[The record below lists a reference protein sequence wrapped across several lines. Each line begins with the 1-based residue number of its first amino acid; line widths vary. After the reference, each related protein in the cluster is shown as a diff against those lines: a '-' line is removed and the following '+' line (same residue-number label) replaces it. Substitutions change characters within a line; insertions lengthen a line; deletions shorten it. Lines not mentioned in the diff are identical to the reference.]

1 MSINSTILVVDKA
14 QADIDTLSGFLGD
27 QFDVLVALGG
37 QRALEILKEERVDL
51 LLINTMM
58 PLMDGFELCQKIKAN
73 DATKNIPVI
82 FVTTSNN
89 EKNINRIYE
98 VGAVDFVAL
107 PIRGKE
113 LLARI
118 KTELEIKKLQSSLPE
133 EGGAVRSAQ
142 RALSE
147 NQQKLQA
154 LFDNTPDGI
163 LIVNGDG
170 DIEACNVPLLAMSG
184 FEKDEL
190 INAHFDLLLPDCNNI
205 LVEYERNGCSI
216 DGIVDAKRISMVA
229 SSGKEFSVELSLFH
243 YHQEDGVHYTIIL
256 RDNTERQMKEA
267 LLRSS
272 EEKLR
277 TIIENASNVICT
289 MNQYRQ
295 FTFLSPA
302 WSEHLGYS
310 VANGLGKL
318 MDQFIHDEDIE
329 TFQQALVQYGNGEFP
344 RFECRLIHSSGAL
357 RWFTVSGRLV
367 KEGNND
373 SQFYVMVLED
383 ITEHKEVVQAL
394 TESEERFRLLF
405 ESMSHGVVVIDEQG
419 LPVITNQAVK
429 KILGISYQTLVSKLE
444 SREIE
449 LIDEQQRPVKL
460 SEFPPFTTMET
471 GKSFNDRVLGIRA
484 YEGRQERWISMSVV
498 AQASDCTTTPKRVFI
513 TFSDMTERRFA
524 EYAVQDYL
532 RYLNVM
538 ERMNELGIQ
547 AISVDDLLRN
557 VLQELI
563 FTFECKNAWVIY
575 PFEAEQSPSFLPM
588 LLDEELGG
596 EAIEAELAVDDSTQQ
611 MLEKSLSS
619 DKTTVFST
627 RQSETLPLSIA
638 QEYQVDVLLSIT
650 VFPKKSKPW
659 LLCLCYGE
667 EQSIPTQQDRL
678 ILENIAK
685 RLADYITSFDSL
697 DSLRESEDSLKE
709 AQEIGQIGNWSHD
722 LVSDTVYWS
731 EQVYRILGKDSLW
744 FIPQYDSFLDV
755 IHPDD
760 RGKVYEYDQVV
771 RREGG
776 KQGYDFRVSRS
787 DGAVRWVHAEVI
799 ADTLNGV
806 TPRKVKGTFQDITHI
821 KESEDQLKQAEN
833 QIRMILESAAEGIF
847 GLDNAGNATF
857 VNSSAS
863 KMLGYSPE
871 EIVGEPV
878 HSLIHHSYPDGRE
891 YPVEE
896 CPFNQALLGGGV
908 QSNQNETL
916 WHKENG
922 SFPVEYSVM
931 PLRSGSVRLGAV
943 VTFRDISEQIQSE
956 AEKKMLQ
963 TQLQQAQKMD
973 AIGQLTGGIAH
984 DFNNMLASMLGYS
997 ELALRITAQ
1006 SPNEKLTR
1014 YIEEI
1019 FKAGERGRDLI
1030 AKMLAFSR
1038 GIDDSKPE
1046 PILLEP
1052 LLSDILKMLR
1062 SVMPAS
1068 ITITTDVEKGIP
1080 AVMVDTI
1087 HLQQII
1093 MNLCI
1098 NARDAMEGKGELHIV
1113 IRNHQCHENSCAS
1126 CHENFSGH
1134 FVELEIS
1141 DNGSGIEQEDLIR
1154 IFDPFFTTKEMGKGT
1169 GMGLSVVHGVVH
1181 SAGGH
1186 VGVRSTLGEG
1196 TAISIYFLP
1205 TNLQTEQKNDAIELV
1220 TEESHAGKILIVDD
1234 EPSVGQFLQEI
1245 LQLYGYECD
1254 YQPLPIEALKQIKSR
1269 PGFYQLVISDVTM
1282 PEMTGIELAESIKS
1296 RHPELP
1302 VILCTGYS
1310 DVLTPEVIERIGVL
1324 QVLKKPLNSMELLES
1339 VADALG

>member
-1 MSINSTILVVDKA
+1 MSMNSTILVVDERA
-14 QADIDTLSGFLGD
+14 ADIDVLLGFLGN

-37 QRALEILKEERVDL
+37 QCALEMLHEERVDL
-51 LLINTMM
+51 LLINTAM
-58 PLMDGFELCQKIKAN
+58 PLMDGFELCQKIKAD
-73 DATKNIPVI
+73 DATKEIPVV
-82 FVTTSNN
+82 FVTKNHS
-89 EKNINRIYE
+89 EENINRIYE
-98 VGAVDFVAL
+98 VGAVDFVARPL
-107 PIRGKE
+107 RKKE
-113 LLARI
+113 LLTRIETQLKI
-118 KTELEIKKLQSSLPE
+118 KTLQTSLLEE
-133 EGGAVRSAQ
+133 RDATHSAR
-142 RALSE
+142 RALGE

-170 DIEACNVPLLAMSG
+170 DIETCNLSLLAMSD
-184 FEKDEL
+184 FEKNEL

-205 LVEYERNGCSI
+205 LVEYERNDGSI
-216 DGIVDAKRISMVA
+216 DGIIDTKRISMVA

-243 YHQEDGVHYTIIL
+243 YHQEDGVHYAILL

-318 MDQFIHDEDIE
+318 MDQFIHDEDVE
-329 TFQQALVQYGNGEFP
+329 TFRQALVQYENGEFP

-367 KEGNND
+367 KEGNDN

-383 ITEHKEVVQAL
+383 ITEHKGVVQAL

-405 ESMSHGVVVIDEQG
+405 ESMNHGVVVIDDQG
-419 LPVITNQAVK
+419 LPVVVNQAVE
-429 KILGISYQTLVSKLE
+429 KILGISYLSLVEKLE
-444 SREIE
+444 NREIE

-460 SEFPPFTTMET
+460 SEFPPFITLKT

-484 YEGRQERWISMSVV
+484 HEGRQERWISMSVV

-547 AISVDDLLRN
+547 AVSVDDLLRN

-563 FTFECKNAWVIY
+563 FTFECKNVWVIY
-575 PFEAEQSPSFLPM
+575 PFEAEYSSPFLPM

-596 EAIEAELAVDDSTQQ
+596 EATEAMLAVDDDTQQ

-619 DKTTVFST
+619 DKTTVFSME
-627 RQSETLPLSIA
+627 QGELLPPSVA
-638 QEYQVDVLLSIT
+638 QQYQLDALLAVA

-667 EQSIPTQQDRL
+667 EQPIPTQQDRL

-685 RLADYITSFDSL
+685 RLADYITSFDNL

-755 IHPDD
+755 IHPND
-760 RGKVYEYDQVV
+760 RELVYEYDQLI

-787 DGAVRWVHAEVI
+787 DGEVRWVHAEVI

-847 GLDNAGNATF
+847 GLDNEGNATF

-863 KMLGYSPE
+863 KMLGYLPE

-878 HSLIHHSYPDGRE
+878 HSLIHHSYPDGQE
-891 YPVEE
+891 YPIDE
-896 CPFNQALLGGGV
+896 CPFNQALQGGGI

-916 WHKENG
+916 WHKEKG

-931 PLRSGSVRLGAV
+931 PLRSGSVSLGAV

-1052 LLSDILKMLR
+1052 LLADVLKMLR

-1068 ITITTDVEKGIP
+1068 ISITTDVEDNIP

-1098 NARDAMEGKGELHIV
+1098 NARDAMEGKGELNIV
-1113 IRNHQCHENSCAS
+1113 IRQHQCYENSCAS

-1169 GMGLSVVHGVVH
+1169 GMGLSVVHGVIH

-1186 VGVRSTLGEG
+1186 VGVSSTLGEG

-1205 TNLQTEQKNDAIELV
+1205 TELQTEQKEDAIELV
-1220 TEESHAGKILIVDD
+1220 TEEVHAGKILIVDD
-1234 EPSVGQFLQEI
+1234 EPSVGQFLREI

-1254 YQPLPIEALKQIKSR
+1254 YQPLPVEALEQIKNR

-1282 PEMTGIELAESIKS
+1282 PEMTGIELTESIKS
-1296 RHPELP
+1296 QCPELP

-1310 DVLTPEVIERIGVL
+1310 DILTPEVIERIGVL

>member
-1 MSINSTILVVDKA
+1 MSINSTILVVDET
-14 QADIDTLSGFLGD
+14 QADVDFLLGFLGD

-37 QRALEILKEERVDL
+37 QRALKILNEKRVDL
-51 LLINTMM
+51 LLVNTAMS
-58 PLMDGFELCQKIKAN
+58 LMDGFELCQKIKAN
-73 DATKNIPVI
+73 DAVKNIPII
-82 FVTTSNN
+82 FVTASGN
-89 EKNINRIYE
+89 EEDIDCIYE
-98 VGAVDFVAL
+98 AGGADFVTL
-107 PIRGKE
+107 PCRGKE
-113 LLARI
+113 LLTRI
-118 KTELEIKKLQSSLPE
+118 KTQLEIKTLQSSLLQE
-133 EGGAVRSAQ
+133 RDAAHAARQ
-142 RALSE
+142 ALGE

-170 DIEACNVPLLAMSG
+170 DIEACNFSILAMSG
-184 FEKDEL
+184 FERDEL

-205 LVEYERNGCSI
+205 LVEYERNDGSI
-216 DGIVDAKRISMVA
+216 DGIVDAKRISMVV

-243 YHQEDGVHYTIIL
+243 YHQEDGVHYAILL

-289 MNQYRQ
+289 MNQYGQ

-318 MDQFIHDEDIE
+318 MDQFIHDEDVE
-329 TFQQALVQYGNGEFP
+329 TFRQALVQYENGEFP

-367 KEGNND
+367 KEGNNN

-383 ITEHKEVVQAL
+383 ITEHKGVVQAL

-405 ESMSHGVVVIDEQG
+405 ESMNHGVVVIDDQG
-419 LPVITNQAVK
+419 TPVVANQAVE
-429 KILGISYQTLVSKLE
+429 KILGISYLTLVEKLE
-444 SREIE
+444 NREIE

-460 SEFPPFTTMET
+460 SEFPPFITLQT

-484 YEGRQERWISMSVV
+484 HEGRQERWISMSAV
-498 AQASDCTTTPKRVFI
+498 AQASDCTATPERVFI

-547 AISVDDLLRN
+547 AVSVDDLLRN

-563 FTFECKNAWVIY
+563 FTFECKNTWVIC
-575 PFEAEQSPSFLPM
+575 PFEAEPSPSFLPM
-588 LLDEELGG
+588 LFDEELGG
-596 EAIEAELAVDDSTQQ
+596 EAIEAKLAVDGDTQQ

-627 RQSETLPLSIA
+627 HQGEALPLSIV
-638 QEYQVDVLLSIT
+638 QQYQLDALLT
-650 VFPKKSKPW
+650 VAVFPKKSKPW

-667 EQSIPTQQDRL
+667 GQLIPTQQDRL

-722 LVSDTVYWS
+722 LVTDTVYWS

-744 FIPQYDSFLDV
+744 FVPQYDSFLDV

-760 RGKVYEYDQVV
+760 REQVYEYDQLI

-806 TPRKVKGTFQDITHI
+806 IPRKVKGTFQDITHI

-847 GLDNAGNATF
+847 GLDNAGHATF

-863 KMLGYSPE
+863 KMLGYLPE
-871 EIVGEPV
+871 EIVGEPI
-878 HSLIHHSYPDGRE
+878 HSLIHHSYPDGGE
-891 YPVEE
+891 YPIED

-908 QSNQNETL
+908 QSNQTETL
-916 WHKENG
+916 WNKAG
-922 SFPVEYSVM
+922 GCFPVEYSVM
-931 PLRSGSVRLGAV
+931 PLRSGSVMLGAV
-943 VTFRDISEQIQSE
+943 VTFRDISEQVQSE

-1052 LLSDILKMLR
+1052 LLTDVLKMLR

-1068 ITITTDVEKGIP
+1068 ISITTDVEDDTP

-1134 FVELEIS
+1134 FVELAIS

-1186 VGVRSTLGEG
+1186 VGVSSTLGEG
-1196 TAISIYFLP
+1196 TTISIYFLP
-1205 TNLQTEQKNDAIELV
+1205 TELQTAQQDDAIELV
-1220 TEESHAGKILIVDD
+1220 TEEAHAGKILIVDD

-1254 YQPLPIEALKQIKSR
+1254 YQPLPVEALEQIKSR
-1269 PGFYQLVISDVTM
+1269 PGFYQLIISDVTM

-1296 RHPELP
+1296 QHPEIP

-1310 DVLTPEVIERIGVL
+1310 DVLTPEVIERIDVFR
-1324 QVLKKPLNSMELLES
+1324 VLKKPLNSMELLES